1 MYNFIYIILF
11 LSKNAKD
18 FLVKIFNT
26 KNYDNQL
33 MEGYLKKNQNLKK
46 YDLNKKLN
54 KKILITDFVSTV
66 GYTVIM
72 SIIGKYS
79 SIIEKAKLEAII
91 REGDI
96 RGKKI
101 ITSFGVSKF
110 YNIKLNFFFKRLNYF
125 KKAIILA
132 NKAKNVEDFL
142 QIKDQN
148 INIGLIVY
156 DHILRHAGIEYTRKI
171 NFKFV
176 YFLSIA
182 LDYNNF
188 CKQFFK
194 KNKYDYIIQSE
205 TQFIPSAIF
214 FENALLFKNKVLAH
228 EGGTKEVSVRIY
240 KNLDQRFEGRSLFS
254 NKLYKLVEKQSS
266 KKIEKVATTILKKR
280 FKGKSGSQDLRGA
293 LVAYKLKKKFNKKSL
308 CIKYNWDYN
317 KPIIA
322 IFASDFYD
330 GTFGV
335 PWKAFRDNFEW
346 FNTTIEL
353 IQKLDNINWLIKKH
367 PIENPKKE
375 HTEIFKYINNIS
387 KQRKNI
393 QIFDD
398 DLNSGSLINVI
409 DALITQ
415 SGSAGLE
422 YPCFNIPSIISSKSY
437 YGGFGFTNEAKSIKA
452 YKSLLKKINKFGPKK
467 LSINR
472 SKALTYFYLCFYL
485 SKTPIPLVPP
495 FDLTRNLD
503 EDQFW
508 KKMKKLT
515 YKYKVKNDYFLYC
528 LRKQLSNSFRHT
540 INYKKLKN

>member
-33 MEGYLKKNQNLKK
+33 MEGYLKKNQNLWK

-66 GYTVIM
+66 GYTVLM

-293 LVAYKLKKKFNKKSL
+293 LVAYKLKKN
-308 CIKYNWDYN
+308 
-317 KPIIA
+317 
-322 IFASDFYD
+322 
-330 GTFGV
+330 
-335 PWKAFRDNFEW
+335 
-346 FNTTIEL
+346 
-353 IQKLDNINWLIKKH
+353 LIKKV
-367 PIENPKKE
+367 
-375 HTEIFKYINNIS
+375 YVSNIIGTTTNLS
-387 KQRKNI
+387 LQFLL
-393 QIFDD
+393 QIFMMV
-398 DLNSGSLINVI
+398 LLEYLGKHLEIILSGSI
-409 DALITQ
+409 
-415 SGSAGLE
+415 
-422 YPCFNIPSIISSKSY
+422 
-437 YGGFGFTNEAKSIKA
+437 
-452 YKSLLKKINKFGPKK
+452 
-467 LSINR
+467 
-472 SKALTYFYLCFYL
+472 
-485 SKTPIPLVPP
+485 
-495 FDLTRNLD
+495 
-503 EDQFW
+503 
-508 KKMKKLT
+508 
-515 YKYKVKNDYFLYC
+515 
-528 LRKQLSNSFRHT
+528 QL
-540 INYKKLKN
+540 